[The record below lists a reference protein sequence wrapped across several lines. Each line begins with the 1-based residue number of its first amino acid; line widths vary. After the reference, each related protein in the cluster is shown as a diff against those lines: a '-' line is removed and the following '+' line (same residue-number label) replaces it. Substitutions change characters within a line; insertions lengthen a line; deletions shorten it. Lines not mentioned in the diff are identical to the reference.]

1 MNEFYVARTKLVH
14 SSTGWP
20 SDSARDRGPDHQ
32 PRRRPRL
39 SSCPGQGKQPILNLS
54 FLALLD
60 DVCFADINAKL
71 RAIYSFICSKL
82 ILF

>member
-1 MNEFYVARTKLVH
+1 MNEFYAARTKLVH

-39 SSCPGQGKQPILNLS
+39 SSCPGQGKQP
-54 FLALLD
+54 
-60 DVCFADINAKL
+60 
-71 RAIYSFICSKL
+71 
-82 ILF
+82 